1 MIEEAHLDQLL
12 EIVGDIGAEIV
23 AARAQFAGGE
33 LLVADIV
40 EEQRLHRIDVGAPA
54 AIELVLDD
62 VEQTPVEALD
72 QRQRLQVMR
81 PNMVEARLAFGGLD
95 RLGDGFHIDAF
106 PNTLLFVDGLCFPSY
121 DPEAR
126 PQGLRSV

>member
-1 MIEEAHLDQLL
+1 MRSSPA
-12 EIVGDIGAEIV
+12 V
-23 AARAQFAGGE
+23 E

-72 QRQRLQVMR
+72 QCQRLQVVR
-81 PNMVEARLAFGGLD
+81 PNMVETRLAFGGLD

-106 PNTLLFVDGLCFPSY
+106 PNTILLSSTGPISRLMIPRLGPRV
-121 DPEAR
+121 
-126 PQGLRSV
+126 